1 MLINNIVFVYF
12 TAGQQ
17 SRDLP
22 PRFAAKLS
30 QQPAQIS
37 PPTSNQQVPPMAMMN
52 GVGGTYPQKEEI
64 SLRPAKN
71 FTVFKPTS
79 PSNLP
84 RSAQGMP
91 PTSQMS
97 KMAVTPPEPPKPLLN
112 KQVSLLW
119 LTHKNIYYN
128 ISRKT
133 TLTEIIYHRI

>member
-1 MLINNIVFVYF
+1 MLINTVFGCF

-22 PRFAAKLS
+22 PRFAAKLT
-30 QQPAQIS
+30 QQPAQIT

-84 RSAQGMP
+84 RSAQGIP

-112 KQVSLLW
+112 KQVGKLL
-119 LTHKNIYYN
+119 LNKQESKPLLN
-128 ISRKT
+128 K
-133 TLTEIIYHRI
+133 EIGILLLVK